1 MEMDTYIRNRSCGCL
16 RCKMN
21 DMMGPALLIS
31 FGTMLL
37 LSNMSHGA
45 VRGGT
50 IVAVML
56 IVIGAV
62 KLLQSSASTEGHVPP
77 GSLPAGAVPPVPPP
91 PSTTDTSSQSSE
103 VQNG

>member
-1 MEMDTYIRNRSCGCL
+1 MDMYIRNRYCPCV

-21 DMMGPALLIS
+21 DMMGPALLVS

-37 LSNMSHGA
+37 LANVTHGA

-50 IVAVML
+50 IAAVIL

-62 KLLQSSASTEGHVPP
+62 KLLQGSASIEGHIPP
-77 GSLPAGAVPPVPPP
+77 GTLPAGVVPPVPPP
-91 PSTTDTSSQSSE
+91 PTPTTSTNTE

>member
-1 MEMDTYIRNRSCGCL
+1 MDMYIRNRYCSCV

-21 DMMGPALLIS
+21 DMMGPALLVS
-31 FGTMLL
+31 FGTMALL
-37 LSNMSHGA
+37 ANVTHGA

-50 IVAVML
+50 IVAVIL

-62 KLLQSSASTEGHVPP
+62 KLLQGGASTEGHVPP

-91 PSTTDTSSQSSE
+91 APTNTTSTTSE
-103 VQNG
+103 AQNG

>member
-1 MEMDTYIRNRSCGCL
+1 MDMYMRNRNCPCL

-21 DMMGPALLIS
+21 DMMGPALLVS

-37 LSNMSHGA
+37 LDNVTHF

-50 IVAVML
+50 VVAVVL

-62 KLLQSSASTEGHVPP
+62 KLLQASASIEGHIPP
-77 GSLPAGAVPPVPPP
+77 GTLPAGAVPPVPPAAP
-91 PSTTDTSSQSSE
+91 GETPTSE
-103 VQNG
+103 VHHG

>member
-1 MEMDTYIRNRSCGCL
+1 MDMYMRNRYCPCV

-21 DMMGPALLIS
+21 DMMGPVLLVS

-37 LSNMSHGA
+37 LDNLTHF

-50 IVAVML
+50 IVAVIL

-62 KLLQSSASTEGHVPP
+62 KLLQGGASTEGHISP
-77 GSLPAGAVPPVPPP
+77 GTLPTGAVPPVPPP
-91 PSTTDTSSQSSE
+91 APNTTPTSTSSSSE
-103 VQNG
+103 AQNG

>member
-1 MEMDTYIRNRSCGCL
+1 MDTYIRNRSCGCV

-37 LSNMSHGA
+37 LSNVSHGA

-62 KLLQSSASTEGHVPP
+62 KLLQGSASTEGHVPP

-91 PSTTDTSSQSSE
+91 PAAASGSQSSE